1 MSGRLAAGRNRTVG
15 KLGPALENQFNA
27 FIHREPTALAFA
39 VGPTTYLSGLNSVQ
53 YDSEPTSAGSLPL
66 ARLISF
72 SLASNVN
79 QMQMATFGG
88 DGSPAAS
95 CVAVETGVSVFASD
109 PPSLAIAGRGSLRL
123 RNITKQLN
131 AGGVVRILRTSSPP
145 AGYDQNSEL
154 FQAMDYIRQHPK
166 TVSYSG
172 FELLTTHTWNLAPSN
187 QSKLIDFLP
196 WDTNAAPGAG
206 AWYESVIKD
215 QGMNSLFVLIEPN
228 ADINLFEFTI
238 CAQYHCRYDS
248 SSQALT
254 NMALPPPTKPLALI
268 NAERKHEDSK
278 DSWGAKLGNIAGN
291 VGKVISNDVARFK
304 SAYDGHFQPVLGPPG
319 IAANMVGAAVRH
331 PDMANKIL
339 SLAMRR
345 GLVPAKGRRLR
356 AKAAPKGRRRLR

>member
-1 MSGRLAAGRNRTVG
+1 
-15 KLGPALENQFNA
+15 LENQFNA

-53 YDSEPTSAGSLPL
+53 YDSEPTAAGSLPQ
-66 ARLISF
+66 ARLIAF
-72 SLASNVN
+72 SLASDVN

-88 DGSPAAS
+88 NGTPSAS
-95 CVAVETGVSVFASD
+95 CVATETGASVFASD

-154 FQAMDYIRQHPK
+154 FEAMEYIRQHPK

-187 QSKLIDFLP
+187 QSKLIDFIP
-196 WDTNAAPGAG
+196 WETNSSPGAA
-206 AWYESVIKD
+206 AWYASVIKD
-215 QGMNSLFVLIEPN
+215 QGMQSLFVLIEPN
-228 ADINLFEFTI
+228 ADVNLFEFTI

-278 DSWGAKLGNIAGN
+278 DSWGAKLGNFAGK
-291 VGKVISNDVARFK
+291 VGKVIAQDAAGLK
-304 SAYDGHFQPVLGPPG
+304 SAYEGHFHPMLGQYG
-319 IAANMVGAAVRH
+319 VAANMVGAAVRH
-331 PDMANKIL
+331 PEMSTKLL
-339 SLAMRR
+339 SLALRR
-345 GLVPAKGRRLR
+345 GLVPKGRRLR